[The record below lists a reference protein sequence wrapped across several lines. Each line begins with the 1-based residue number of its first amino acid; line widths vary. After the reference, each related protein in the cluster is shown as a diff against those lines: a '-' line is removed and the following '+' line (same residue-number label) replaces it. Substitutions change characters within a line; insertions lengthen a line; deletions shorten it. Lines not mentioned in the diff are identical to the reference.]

1 MERAMEKE
9 LEKELEKDGSME
21 MYSTPRLTQPFNLMI
36 SFECFSSTH
45 PTGFDSR
52 IARAKRPLED
62 GMLRSEATL

>member
-1 MERAMEKE
+1 M
-9 LEKELEKDGSME
+9 EKELEKDGSME
-21 MYSTPRLTQPFNLMI
+21 MYSTHPCLTQPFNVMI
-36 SFECFSSTH
+36 LRIVRVLLNTH